1 MENKNI
7 VILGAAESG
16 TGAAV
21 LAKERGMNVFVSDN
35 SSIHPKYK
43 EILKTHEINFEEGGH
58 SKEKIHNSE
67 LVIKSPGIPDNIS
80 LIRELNEL
88 SIPIISEIEFA
99 SWFTEAHLICVTGSN
114 GKTTTATMICHML
127 ENDGVSVALA
137 GNVGESF
144 ALHVAKGESVDYYVL
159 EISSFQLDYM
169 FSLKADIAVIT
180 NITPDHLERYNGDL
194 QAYINSKFRMLNN
207 MTVKDHLVYCDDDP
221 TIQDELHQRK
231 PEVTMHPF
239 SLAHATEEG
248 AYTDNNKLIFH
259 INKITSKMTL
269 EELAMQG
276 KHNTYNS
283 MAAGIAARLVDI
295 RKESI
300 KKCLKDFKSLEHRLE
315 EVVTIHGIEFINDSK
330 ATNVNSTW
338 YALESMNKPVIWIAG
353 GQDKG
358 NDYEKL
364 RPLVAEKVK
373 SLICLGKD
381 NSIMIDAF
389 NKVVDE
395 IYETQSMVEAVGWAY
410 QLAEDNEIILLSPAC
425 ASFDLFEN
433 YEDRGNQFK
442 TAVKGL

>member
-21 LAKERGMNVFVSDN
+21 LAKMRGMNVFVSDN
-35 SSIHPKYK
+35 STISPKYK
-43 EILKTHEINFEEGGH
+43 HILKEHAIDFEEKGH
-58 SKEKIHNSE
+58 SREKIHTSE
-67 LVIKSPGIPDNIS
+67 LVIKSPGIPDHATIIQE
-80 LIRELNEL
+80 LREK

-99 SWFTEAHLICVTGSN
+99 SWFTEALLICVTGSN
-114 GKTTTATMICHML
+114 GKTTTATMIHRML
-127 ENDGVSVALA
+127 KNDGRNAALA

-144 ALHVAKGESVDYYVL
+144 AFHVALEDPVDYYVL

-169 FSLKADIAVIT
+169 FSVKADIAVIT
-180 NITPDHLERYNGDL
+180 NITPDHLDRYDQDL
-194 QAYINSKFRMLNN
+194 QAYINSKFRILNN
-207 MTVKDHLVYCDDDP
+207 MTSHDHLVYCADDLLV
-221 TIQDELHQRK
+221 TGELHRRK

-239 SLAHATEEG
+239 SIEHKLERG
-248 AYTDNNKLIFH
+248 AYTDNNTLIFT
-259 INKITSKMTL
+259 INKIILKMTL
-269 EELAMQG
+269 EELALQG

-300 KKCLKDFKSLEHRLE
+300 RKCLKDFESLEHRLE
-315 EVVTIHGIEFINDSK
+315 NVVTIHGIEFINDSK

-364 RPLVAEKVK
+364 HSLVNERVK
-373 SLICLGKD
+373 TLICLGKD
-381 NSIMIDAF
+381 NSKMIEAF
-389 NKVVDE
+389 KNVVDE
-395 IYETQSMVEAVGWAY
+395 IYDTQSMPEAVGWAY
-410 QLAEDNEIILLSPAC
+410 QLAEDSEVVLLSPAC

-433 YEDRGNQFK
+433 YEDRGTQFK